1 MADNKVSYMSWDIC
15 TCNSYYT
22 CSVCCKGTQNWSMT
36 EVTERASVRLLL
48 LLSLLVPKE
57 LFIENERS
65 CLRLKDEV
73 FQLKKKIEKLKYV
86 KC

>member
-1 MADNKVSYMSWDIC
+1 MI
-15 TCNSYYT
+15 
-22 CSVCCKGTQNWSMT
+22 
-36 EVTERASVRLLL
+36 EVTERASVSLL
-48 LLSLLVPKE
+48 LLSLLVSKE

-73 FQLKKKIEKLKYV
+73 FQLKKKIEKLKYI

>member
-1 MADNKVSYMSWDIC
+1 
-15 TCNSYYT
+15 
-22 CSVCCKGTQNWSMT
+22 MT
-36 EVTERASVRLLL
+36 EVTERASVSLLL
-48 LLSLLVPKE
+48 LLLLLLLVPKE

-73 FQLKKKIEKLKYV
+73 FQLKKKIEKLKYI